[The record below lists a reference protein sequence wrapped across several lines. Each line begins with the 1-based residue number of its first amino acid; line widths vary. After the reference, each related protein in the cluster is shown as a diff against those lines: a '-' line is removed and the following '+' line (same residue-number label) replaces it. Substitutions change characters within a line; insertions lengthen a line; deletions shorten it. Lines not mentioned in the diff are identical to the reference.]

1 MVSTALVAT
10 EEIAMAVVKGVKEKV
25 HLPLYD
31 SISVKSGRRL
41 GDILT
46 SNVMRFFLDVTGK
59 TKLQTNM
66 QAAALLPH
74 WNTYEARALRV
85 VISDLP
91 VQAPDTP
98 IVELIFDLKLGV
110 LIDRTTSSFS
120 NATTATSQSSQSKGT
135 VRFNLRHFVDLK
147 RRIEGPED
155 KEIEFNGPDTGNKR
169 LIQLDLTIT
178 VERDPPQPTTP
189 GDQLATGERFTI
201 DRKVLKVLEEKFRQQ
216 AGLPVPT
223 NEQIFP
229 HDGFGTLIGK
239 FVYNTVTTFFVG
251 EKIMIQVPTYFFP
264 AGAGPYSE
272 DGRVTTHGYP
282 NPQATF
288 RFAEPVMIDAQ
299 QNFRVE
305 IEVPESDVLSDLQRL
320 YGPFFIW
327 AVIDGYMTRDV
338 Q

>member
-1 MVSTALVAT
+1 
-10 EEIAMAVVKGVKEKV
+10 MAVIKGVKEKV

-31 SISVKSGRRL
+31 AISVKPGRRL
-41 GDILT
+41 GEILT
-46 SNVMRFFLDVTGK
+46 SNVMRFFQDVTGK
-59 TKLQTNM
+59 TKLLTNM
-66 QAAALLPH
+66 QAASLLPH

-91 VQAPDTP
+91 AQMPDTP
-98 IVELIFDLKLGV
+98 TLRVEGV
-110 LIDRTTSSFS
+110 E
-120 NATTATSQSSQSKGT
+120 
-135 VRFNLRHFVDLK
+135 VRRDAHPESMSTLEPVTLTNFNLRHFVELK
-147 RRIEGPED
+147 RRVEGQ
-155 KEIEFNGPDTGNKR
+155 G
-169 LIQLDLTIT
+169 
-178 VERDPPQPTTP
+178 
-189 GDQLATGERFTI
+189 
-201 DRKVLKVLEEKFRQQ
+201 LEEVKLTLADLQVLNLTTEPVLSEGRVVISRSLLNAVEVMFTQNGNGRV
-216 AGLPVPT
+216 LPPV
-223 NEQIFP
+223 EQIFP
-229 HDGFGTLIGK
+229 HNGFGTLIGK

-305 IEVPESDVLSDLQRL
+305 IEVPESDILSDLQRL
-320 YGPFFIW
+320 YGPLFIW

>member
-1 MVSTALVAT
+1 
-10 EEIAMAVVKGVKEKV
+10 MAVIKGVKEKV

-31 SISVKSGRRL
+31 AISVKPGRRL
-41 GDILT
+41 GEILT
-46 SNVMRFFLDVTGK
+46 SNVMRFFQDVTGK
-59 TKLQTNM
+59 TKLLTNM
-66 QAAALLPH
+66 QAASLLPH
-74 WNTYEARALRV
+74 WNTYEARALGV

-91 VQAPDTP
+91 AQMPDTP
-98 IVELIFDLKLGV
+98 EVVVEGVEVRRDTHLDSASTIQLVKL
-110 LIDRTTSSFS
+110 T
-120 NATTATSQSSQSKGT
+120 N
-135 VRFNLRHFVDLK
+135 FNLRHFVELK
-147 RRIEGPED
+147 RRVEGQGLE
-155 KEIEFNGPDTGNKR
+155 EVELT
-169 LIQLDLTIT
+169 LADL
-178 VERDPPQPTTP
+178 Q
-189 GDQLATGERFTI
+189 
-201 DRKVLKVLEEKFRQQ
+201 VLKLTTDPVLSAGRVVISRSVLNDAEVKFTQNGNGRV
-216 AGLPVPT
+216 LPPV
-223 NEQIFP
+223 EQLFP

-305 IEVPESDVLSDLQRL
+305 IEVPESDVLSELQRL
-320 YGPFFIW
+320 YGPLFIW
-327 AVIDGYMTRDV
+327 TVIDGYMTRDV

>member
-1 MVSTALVAT
+1 
-10 EEIAMAVVKGVKEKV
+10 MAVVKGVKEKI

-31 SISVKSGRRL
+31 AISVKPGRRL
-41 GDILT
+41 GEILT
-46 SNVMRFFLDVTGK
+46 SNIMRFFQDVTGK
-59 TKLQTNM
+59 TKLLTNM
-66 QAAALLPH
+66 QAASLLPH

-91 VQAPDTP
+91 AQVPDMPTEA
-98 IVELIFDLKLGV
+98 IEFDLKPPSDQPKGKV
-110 LIDRTTSSFS
+110 TFS
-120 NATTATSQSSQSKGT
+120 
-135 VRFNLRHFVDLK
+135 LRHFVDLK
-147 RRIEGPED
+147 RRIEGPNGQP
-155 KEIEFNGPDTGNKR
+155 IEFTGNDGNKK
-169 LIQLDLTIT
+169 LIALDLKIAVTG
-178 VERDPPQPTTP
+178 RDASSTTP
-189 GDQLATGERFTI
+189 PDQLASGESFTI
-201 DRKVLKVLEEKFRQQ
+201 DRAVLKALEDKFRQAGQ
-216 AGLPVPT
+216 AVPT

-320 YGPFFIW
+320 YGPLFIW
-327 AVIDGYMTRDV
+327 TVIDGYMTRDV

>member
-1 MVSTALVAT
+1 
-10 EEIAMAVVKGVKEKV
+10 MAVVKGVKEKV
-25 HLPLYD
+25 HLPVFD
-31 SISVKSGRRL
+31 SVSVKPGKRL

-46 SNVMRFFLDVTGK
+46 SNVMRFFQDVTGK

-66 QAAALLPH
+66 QAASLLPH

-91 VQAPDTP
+91 PQFPNDVVIDAVLDKVDSLPPPTFA
-98 IVELIFDLKLGV
+98 FDGSV
-110 LIDRTTSSFS
+110 
-120 NATTATSQSSQSKGT
+120 T
-135 VRFNLRHFVDLK
+135 VHNFTLSHFAMFK
-147 RRIEGPED
+147 RRVEGPRGEPVRLTQAELED
-155 KEIEFNGPDTGNKR
+155 LALTTDAKLDDGHRYEINPAKLR
-169 LIQLDLTIT
+169 LAAEQFR
-178 VERDPPQPTTP
+178 RD
-189 GDQLATGERFTI
+189 
-201 DRKVLKVLEEKFRQQ
+201 VL
-216 AGLPVPT
+216 PT

-229 HDGFGTLIGK
+229 HDGFGTVIGK
-239 FVYNTVTTFFVG
+239 FIYNTVTTFFVG

-288 RFAEPVMIDAQ
+288 RFAEPVTIDAQ

-305 IEVPESDVLSDLQRL
+305 IEVPESDVLSELQRL
-320 YGPFFIW
+320 YGPLVIW
-327 AVIDGYMTRDV
+327 TVIDGYMTRDV